1 MYIPKIM
8 YSILCIEPPL
18 VELSLAQSLPES
30 SFLVCSA
37 KGGSPES
44 YQHNIL
50 LTRNETLSHTLG
62 DHISYNLSD
71 VFGVYTCIVESLLST
86 TSKTILFPQRGIYV
100 ITCS

>member
-1 MYIPKIM
+1 M
-8 YSILCIEPPL
+8 
-18 VELSLAQSLPES
+18 ELSLAQSLPEG

-50 LTRNETLSHTLG
+50 LTRNETTLSHTLG
-62 DHISYNLSD
+62 DRISYNLS
-71 VFGVYTCIVESLLST
+71 VAFGVYTCIVESLFTNLS
-86 TSKTILFPQRGIYV
+86 TSKTILFPQRGIA